1 MRPRNRAQ
9 KRWWRTMLVTAAVL
23 VMGVKPLDAATRPTT
38 TCASKAWP
46 RGSEMLYCSA
56 ASGLICVA
64 SLAGT
69 NAAMFVITITAA
81 AAEMITSG
89 SAG

>member
-23 VMGVKPLDAATRPTT
+23 VMGVKPLHAVTSPATACAPEARP
-38 TCASKAWP
+38 
-46 RGSEMLYCSA
+46 RVNDMRYCSA
-56 ASGLICVA
+56 VSGLICVA
-64 SLAGT
+64 RRAGT
-69 NAAMFVITITAA
+69 NAAMFAMTITAA
-81 AAEMITSG
+81 AAEMITTG

>member
-1 MRPRNRAQ
+1 MRPRSRAQ

-23 VMGVKPLDAATRPTT
+23 VLGVKPLDAATSPAT
-38 TCASKAWP
+38 TCVGEPWTRDSD
-46 RGSEMLYCSA
+46 MLYCSE

-64 SLAGT
+64 RRAGT
-69 NAAMFVITITAA
+69 NAATFVTTTTAA